1 MRVKNTAHPI
11 GASICAAS
19 PNHNVQMNQPLAEI
33 IFWIAA
39 IACVVAQFEILR
51 STFAAQRAG
60 GPNQTPTA
68 SRRTEVMW
76 AFLPAIVLA
85 LVLGATWK
93 RIDARDTSRAMD
105 HSQMQHSMPMPV
117 TPAPTSGTE

>member
-1 MRVKNTAHPI
+1 
-11 GASICAAS
+11 
-19 PNHNVQMNQPLAEI
+19 MNQPLAEI

-51 STFAAQRAG
+51 STFVAQRAG
-60 GPNQTPTA
+60 SANQTSVTN
-68 SRRTEVMW
+68 RRAEVVW
-76 AFLPAIVLA
+76 PFLLA
-85 LVLGATWK
+85 LLLAVVLGATWK

-117 TPAPTSGTE
+117 TTAPTSGTE

>member
-1 MRVKNTAHPI
+1 
-11 GASICAAS
+11 
-19 PNHNVQMNQPLAEI
+19 MNQPLAEI

-60 GPNQTPTA
+60 GPNQTLA
-68 SRRTEVMW
+68 ANRRTEVMW

-93 RIDARDTSRAMD
+93 RIDDRDTSRAMD

>member
-1 MRVKNTAHPI
+1 
-11 GASICAAS
+11 
-19 PNHNVQMNQPLAEI
+19 VQMNQPLAEI

-60 GPNQTPTA
+60 SANQTSVTN
-68 SRRTEVMW
+68 RRTEVMW

-105 HSQMQHSMPMPV
+105 HSRMQHSMPMPV
-117 TPAPTSGTE
+117 TPAPTSGTQ